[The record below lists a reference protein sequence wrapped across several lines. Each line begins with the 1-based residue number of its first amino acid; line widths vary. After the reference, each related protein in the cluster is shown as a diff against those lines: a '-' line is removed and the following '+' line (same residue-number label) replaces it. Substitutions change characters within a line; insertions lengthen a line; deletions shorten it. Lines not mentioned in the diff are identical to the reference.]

1 MAEKTSDIYPHFV
14 VENNKKPNRLFA
26 FPVIGIIIK
35 IILLIPIFIE
45 MFFLAIAAGVILVI
59 TWFVVL
65 FTKTYWDPAYRFF
78 LGLMRL
84 TAKTKLYLFGLTDT
98 YPGFTLDTN
107 GLFTLDIPKPTHCNP
122 WLAIPLIGFIIRFI
136 LLIPYL
142 IFSEVLDRGSGV
154 AMVISWFA
162 VTFKKVFPES
172 LYEFERDTLRVEF
185 AADAY
190 LIGLSDTYP
199 SFAISMNHQTTKIL
213 LIIAGA
219 VLFAWSA
226 SMPSPTNDR
235 ASYQDTYQYD
245 RTHSI

>member
-35 IILLIPIFIE
+35 MILLIPVFIE
-45 MFFLAIAAGVILVI
+45 MFFLAIASGFLLLIN
-59 TWFVVL
+59 WFVVL
-65 FTKTYWDPAYRFF
+65 FSKTYWDTAYRFF

-84 TAKTKLYLFGLTDT
+84 TAKTKLYLFGLTDK
-98 YPGFTLDTN
+98 YPWFGLDTN
-107 GLFTLDIPKPTHCNP
+107 GICTLDIPKPEKSNI
-122 WLAIPLIGFIIRFI
+122 WLAIPLLGFLVRFV

-142 IFSEVLDRGSGV
+142 IFSEVLNRGSGI
-154 AMVISWFA
+154 ALIMSWFA
-162 VTFKKVFPES
+162 VTFKKIFPES

-199 SFAISMNHQTTKIL
+199 SFAISMNHQTIKIL

-219 VLFAWSA
+219 ILFAWSA

-235 ASYQDTYQYD
+235 ASYQNDYQYN
-245 RTHSI
+245 RSNSI